1 MSIAGGLIIMA
12 AEPLARFFTDD
23 PEVIRLTVTFIWIL
37 GAVQPLMAVEF
48 AVGGALRGAGDTLFP
63 LVTIFI
69 GLFLVRLVP
78 ATIMVTFWDVTVE
91 IVWCAL
97 IADYAIK
104 AVLLLRRYRQGKW
117 KALEV

>member
-1 MSIAGGLIIMA
+1 M
-12 AEPLARFFTDD
+12 
-23 PEVIRLTVTFIWIL
+23 
-37 GAVQPLMAVEF
+37 
-48 AVGGALRGAGDTLFP
+48 GGALRGAGDTLFP

-78 ATIMVTFWDVTVE
+78 ATILVTFWDVGVE

-104 AVLLLRRYRQGKW
+104 AMLLLRRFQKGKW
-117 KALEV
+117 KTLEV